1 MTRRSPRSSEAPDP
15 ERAAA
20 QIGSAPSAPLPD
32 GDLHV
37 DPGPGP
43 SSSPGPSPSPSSG
56 PSPSLSPSPSSGPSS
71 GSGPSPSPGPSSGP
85 GPSSSPGTGSG
96 LGNSRGPARAASSG
110 PGQDGAR
117 RRALVDERDFLLRSL
132 QDLERELQ
140 AGDIVQVDYEALR
153 SRYTGQAAAVLRALN
168 ALDAGTAGR
177 SGIAGA
183 GRGARRRRTQAG
195 LGVAGGSVVESAAGE
210 SAAGESAGL
219 GVAGAPVGGGS
230 AGGVSAVGVPDAGSA
245 SAVTTADGFRSRRRT
260 RRRRLLVGGA
270 VACFVAAAVVLVV
283 SHLGVK
289 LPGQPVTGSI
299 TLARAQQEQ
308 RLLGQAETA
317 LVESKPADA
326 LVAYRQVL
334 ALDPT
339 QPEALSETGWLEYAA
354 GVHAHDATLVRSG
367 QHDEA
372 QAAAQHPGAFAP
384 RFYLGSMLAQEGDAH
399 AAVAQF
405 DAGLADHPPV
415 TTLSVFAAT
424 IVKTF
429 GEAHVPVPAAVV
441 AAEQKAS
448 SQVGSSPGAASGSG
462 SGGSLP

>member
-1 MTRRSPRSSEAPDP
+1 
-15 ERAAA
+15 
-20 QIGSAPSAPLPD
+20 
-32 GDLHV
+32 
-37 DPGPGP
+37 
-43 SSSPGPSPSPSSG
+43 
-56 PSPSLSPSPSSGPSS
+56 
-71 GSGPSPSPGPSSGP
+71 
-85 GPSSSPGTGSG
+85 
-96 LGNSRGPARAASSG
+96 
-110 PGQDGAR
+110 
-117 RRALVDERDFLLRSL
+117 
-132 QDLERELQ
+132 
-140 AGDIVQVDYEALR
+140 
-153 SRYTGQAAAVLRALN
+153 
-168 ALDAGTAGR
+168 
-177 SGIAGA
+177 
-183 GRGARRRRTQAG
+183 
-195 LGVAGGSVVESAAGE
+195 
-210 SAAGESAGL
+210 
-219 GVAGAPVGGGS
+219 
-230 AGGVSAVGVPDAGSA
+230 VSAVGVPDAGSA

>member
-1 MTRRSPRSSEAPDP
+1 MTGRSPRSSEAPTP
-15 ERAAA
+15 ELAVA
-20 QIGSAPSAPLPD
+20 QIGSAPSELLPD

-37 DPGPGP
+37 DFDPGPSSGP
-43 SSSPGPSPSPSSG
+43 SSSPGAG
-56 PSPSLSPSPSSGPSS
+56 AGS
-71 GSGPSPSPGPSSGP
+71 GSGAGD
-85 GPSSSPGTGSG
+85 GS
-96 LGNSRGPARAASSG
+96 GPARAVVSG
-110 PGQDGAR
+110 SGQDGAR
-117 RRALVDERDFLLRSL
+117 RRALVEERDFLFRSL

-140 AGDIVQVDYEALR
+140 AGDIVQADYEALR
-153 SRYTGQAAAVLRALN
+153 SRYTGQAAAVLRALD
-168 ALDAGTAGR
+168 ALDAGTAGHG
-177 SGIAGA
+177 SVAGG
-183 GRGARRRRTQAG
+183 GRGARWRRTRAG
-195 LGVAGGSVVESAAGE
+195 LTVAGV
-210 SAAGESAGL
+210 SAGL
-219 GVAGAPVGGGS
+219 GVAGASVGGGS
-230 AGGVSAVGVPDAGSA
+230 AVGGSAVGGSVGGGSVGGVSDAGSA
-245 SAVTTADGFRSRRRT
+245 PAVTTAAGFSDRRRS

-270 VACFVAAAVVLVV
+270 VACFVVAAVVLVV

-384 RFYLGSMLAQEGDAH
+384 RFYLGSMLAQEGDAN

-405 DAGLADHPPV
+405 DAGLADHPPA

-429 GEAHVPVPAAVV
+429 GEAHVPVPAVVV

-448 SQVGSSPGAASGSG
+448 SQIGSSPGAASGSG